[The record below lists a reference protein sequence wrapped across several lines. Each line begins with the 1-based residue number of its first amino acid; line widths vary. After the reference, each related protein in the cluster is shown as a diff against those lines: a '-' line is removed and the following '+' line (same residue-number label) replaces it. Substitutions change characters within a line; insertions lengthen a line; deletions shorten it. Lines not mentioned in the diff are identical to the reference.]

1 MESPSASALL
11 LASEAPAFAASEE
24 KAFESFDDAWRL
36 MAEEEE
42 EEDRISF
49 SFVLEIITRLRL
61 GIVRLEDLK
70 RGSEG
75 GAEGRAKLLKEI
87 L

>member
-36 MAEEEE
+36 MTE

-49 SFVLEIITRLRL
+49 SFVLENITRLRL
-61 GIVRLEDLK
+61 GIVTLEDLK